1 MTMPRH
7 ERSLPINN
15 ATLKTLMPALGV
27 ERSRVLVLMH
37 QLQVSNL
44 QDEQKADIL
53 VAILASVIHLHTHCD
68 EDLQGAIADELDSL
82 PE

>member
-1 MTMPRH
+1 MQLR

-15 ATLKTLMPALGV
+15 ATLRNLIQELGD
-27 ERSRVLVLMH
+27 ECGRVLELMH

-44 QDEQKADIL
+44 QDDQKADIL
-53 VAILASVIHLHTHCD
+53 AEILASVIHLHTHCD
-68 EDLQGAIADELDSL
+68 EDLQKAIADELDSL